1 MAWQVLAIWIIVVPV
16 VVNFLRSEGQM
27 RQARAWA
34 NRPRMALS
42 PRQPGRSLLQLQ
54 PTVQLARPAVRT
66 GGLSE
71 SQRAFL
77 NAMIKSN

>member
-16 VVNFLRSEGQM
+16 VVSFLRSESQM
-27 RQARAWA
+27 QQARAWA
-34 NRPRMALS
+34 NRPRAALR
-42 PRQPGRSLLQLQ
+42 PRQTGLSLLQPKPAVPMAQ
-54 PTVQLARPAVRT
+54 PAVRT

-77 NAMIKSN
+77 NAMIKAS